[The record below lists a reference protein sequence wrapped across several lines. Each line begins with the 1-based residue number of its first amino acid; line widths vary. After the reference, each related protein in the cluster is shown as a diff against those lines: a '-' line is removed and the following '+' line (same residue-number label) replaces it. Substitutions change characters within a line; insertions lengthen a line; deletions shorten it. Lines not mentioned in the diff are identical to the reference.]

1 MPFKTKLGVKKGNPD
16 LTNVLDGKLMYLKM
30 VKGESDIVYARLFE
44 KFQQLVAKD
53 SGGDKKN
60 PYGITYMET
69 VPLLKFEQDKNTE
82 VAIFH
87 KEEGKRYATFE
98 FNGVKQVVSINKDVS
113 QNDEM
118 QKEKLAI
125 SNCRNP
131 KGEQFWLIHLVN
143 KVTVYNLKP
152 VDIDELNNDLD
163 SLLST

>member
-1 MPFKTKLGVKKGNPD
+1 MLPSIENAIQIKFFKSNL
-16 LTNVLDGKLMYLKM
+16 
-30 VKGESDIVYARLFE
+30 SLFR
-44 KFQQLVAKD
+44 KRTPQ
-53 SGGDKKN
+53 
-60 PYGITYMET
+60 
-69 VPLLKFEQDKNTE
+69 

-98 FNGVKQVVSINKDVS
+98 LNGVKQVVSINKDVS

-125 SNCRNP
+125 SICRNP